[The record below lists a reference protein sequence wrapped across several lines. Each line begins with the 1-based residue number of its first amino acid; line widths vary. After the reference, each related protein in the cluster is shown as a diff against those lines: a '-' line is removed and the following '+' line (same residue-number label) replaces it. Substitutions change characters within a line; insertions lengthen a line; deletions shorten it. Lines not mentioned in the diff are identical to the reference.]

1 MSNAILDRLKNIS
14 DEPKS
19 LIAEE
24 ESILLRMIKD
34 ALTEGAPNFRRQSTN
49 ALRMSVKILGD
60 GIEVGGATPHAKGFV
75 KYAAATNEEW
85 VSPRWK
91 GRQNPNQGW
100 VDDIVM
106 YHANLFALRYGY
118 RLEVE

>member
-34 ALTEGAPNFRRQSTN
+34 ALTEGAPNKRRESSN

-60 GIEVGGATPHAKGFV
+60 GIEVGGATTHEKGFV